1 MRLPEGIGL
10 MRVWWYAAQD
20 PIRGWFAEQGME
32 LVGASRQEPSAEV
45 QVIIADQLTPEELL
59 VLGQRWGDRQPAPWL
74 FSTGVSVPGV
84 IPLAG
89 LPFSDAWAHAIR
101 AVVRSPAGDDRLRST
116 QLELLTLRRQLAA
129 VESQLRDHQEELVRL
144 ETQAS
149 MSQLVRVLAHE
160 LNNPLAVILGNAEL
174 IERGNPDP
182 QKQQQRA
189 QAIVQEV
196 GSCQVIIERLRKFAR
211 PQGEPATALSLPQV
225 LAQSLERLRRR
236 GSPLP
241 DVHIDG
247 VIPLLWCGRLALV
260 RAVEQALDNALRAG
274 AQRVTVRC
282 ESDDHSGL
290 CRLLLSNDGST
301 PSERDI
307 REAFHPFFS
316 AGDRAGLGL
325 TLAQSLLSEYRG
337 TVQLA
342 VGPGGQGASTVFTL
356 PQWDQSSQR
365 RAVDAASSDEM
376 VYPQRHHGPRVLLA
390 VVADPML
397 GEVILGGA
405 EEEGWSI
412 RLETN
417 FQSCVPRS
425 DVGAFLVDLASLG
438 SNGIDALREHLA
450 LYPELASSL
459 IVLCTDAQQRALLQ
473 LCKDWG
479 CLLLAKP
486 FRAVDLRQLLHQLG
500 GEGPEGSPTKPS

>member
-1 MRLPEGIGL
+1 
-10 MRVWWYAAQD
+10 MRVWWYAARD
-20 PIRGWFAEQGME
+20 PNHSWFAEHGME
-32 LVGASRQEPSAEV
+32 LVGASRQEPSMEA
-45 QVIIADQLTPEELL
+45 QVIIADQLSEEELL
-59 VLGQRWGDRQPAPWL
+59 VIGQRWQDRQPAPWL
-74 FSTGVSVPGV
+74 FSTGVSVKGV
-84 IPLAG
+84 IALAG

-144 ETQAS
+144 ETQAA

-174 IERGNPDP
+174 IERGHADP
-182 QKQQQRA
+182 QKQVQRA
-189 QAIVQEV
+189 QTIVQEV

-211 PQGEPATALSLPQV
+211 PQGEPATALSISQI

-241 DVHIDG
+241 DIHVEG
-247 VIPLLWCGRLALV
+247 SIPMLCCGRLALV

-274 AQRVTVRC
+274 AQRVTVRS
-282 ESDDHSGL
+282 ELDDHSDL
-290 CRLLLSNDGST
+290 CRLLLSNDGAT

-316 AGDRAGLGL
+316 AGDGAGLGL

-342 VGPGGQGASTVFTL
+342 IGPGGQGATTIFSL
-356 PQWDQSSQR
+356 PRWDQSSQR
-365 RAVDAASSDEM
+365 RAVDTASSDEM
-376 VYPQRHHGPRVLLA
+376 VYPQRHHGPHVLLA
-390 VVADPML
+390 VVADPLL

-417 FQSCVPRS
+417 FQACVPRA
-425 DVGAFLVDLASLG
+425 DVGVFLVDLASLG
-438 SNGIDALREHLA
+438 SNGIDALRQHLA
-450 LYPELASSL
+450 IYPELASSL
-459 IVLCTDAQQRALLQ
+459 IVLCTDTQQRALLQ

-486 FRAVDLRQLLHQLG
+486 FRSVDLRNLLHRIG
-500 GEGPEGSPTKPS
+500 GEG